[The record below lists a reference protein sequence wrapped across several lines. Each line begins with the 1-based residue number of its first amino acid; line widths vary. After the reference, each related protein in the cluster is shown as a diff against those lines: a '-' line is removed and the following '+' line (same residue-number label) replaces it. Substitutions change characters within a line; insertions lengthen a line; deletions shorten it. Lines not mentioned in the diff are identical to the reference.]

1 MLNFAMSDIG
11 MLLCSIFVIGIFGY
25 LIGHITIHGVNLGT
39 VGVFVAALI
48 AGHFGV
54 SIPSGVTNVGLI
66 IFITGVGL
74 SAGPSFIASLKKNGV
89 KYSALCLLTIAVGAA
104 VCTTITKV
112 FGLRPE
118 LTVGMMSG
126 AFTTTPGMSA
136 ASEVV
141 STISTDAVTYV
152 VTGYGI
158 MYPLAALFKVLFMQ
172 IWPKAMH
179 ADMAYERS
187 LIQVKR
193 PAITGDARKK
203 MHKLVH
209 VDPHGIFCL
218 SMASVLGV
226 FVGSF
231 AIPLPHGAQF
241 ALGITGGPLIVSLLM
256 GHFSHLG
263 PISLHVDKGILD
275 PIKEVGL
282 FLFYVGVGTAGG
294 HSMVRI
300 IMENGL
306 TMVVIGMFL
315 VAVPMLFGALMGM
328 RVFRLPL
335 LNCLACNAASMTFT
349 PAMAALAEK
358 SQCDDVAAAY
368 ASTYPLALLTLVLTC
383 QLLVTVL

>member
-1 MLNFAMSDIG
+1 MITFGLNEIS
-11 MLLCSIFVIGIFGY
+11 MLLMAVFLIGIFGY
-25 LIGHITIHGVNLGT
+25 LIGHVTVNGVNLGT

-54 SIPSGVTNVGLI
+54 SVPSGITNVGLI

-74 SAGPSFIASLKKNGV
+74 SAGPGFIASLKKNGL
-89 KYSALCLLTIAVGAA
+89 KYSILCLMTIAVGGA
-104 VCTTITKV
+104 VCTLIVSV
-112 FGLRPE
+112 FGLKSE
-118 LTVGMMSG
+118 LVVGMMSG
-126 AFTTTPGMSA
+126 AFTSTPGMSA
-136 ASEVV
+136 ARDVV
-141 STISTDAVTYV
+141 SASADAVTYV

-158 MYPLAALFKVLFMQ
+158 IYPLSALFKVLFMQ
-172 IWPKAMH
+172 IYPKVVH

-187 LIQVKR
+187 LIQ
-193 PAITGDARKK
+193 IKK
-203 MHKLVH
+203 PDLNAGSAQSLRHYFM
-209 VDPHGIFCL
+209 VDPQGIFCL
-218 SMASVLGV
+218 ALASVVGV

-256 GHFSHLG
+256 GHWGHVG
-263 PISLHVDKGILD
+263 PIDLRVSKTILN
-275 PIKEVGL
+275 PVKEVGL
-282 FLFYVGVGTAGG
+282 FLFYVGVGTQGG

-300 IMENGL
+300 IMENGMTL
-306 TMVVIGMFL
+306 VIIGML
-315 VAVPMLFGALMGM
+315 LAIIPMIFGALIGT
-328 RVFRLPL
+328 RVLRLPL

-383 QLLVTVL
+383 QILITIL